1 MNSYKKS
8 WEKYLPKEK
17 EVKKPNLILRKVG
30 RFNQNNLALNKLTKF
45 QKKIFHLSLDQKQ
58 NIQWDKTLRKNDKM
72 ENISGEEIVES
83 NGISLSGT
91 NKLKKEELW
100 LE

>member
-1 MNSYKKS
+1 
-8 WEKYLPKEK
+8 
-17 EVKKPNLILRKVG
+17 
-30 RFNQNNLALNKLTKF
+30 
-45 QKKIFHLSLDQKQ
+45 
-58 NIQWDKTLRKNDKM
+58 M